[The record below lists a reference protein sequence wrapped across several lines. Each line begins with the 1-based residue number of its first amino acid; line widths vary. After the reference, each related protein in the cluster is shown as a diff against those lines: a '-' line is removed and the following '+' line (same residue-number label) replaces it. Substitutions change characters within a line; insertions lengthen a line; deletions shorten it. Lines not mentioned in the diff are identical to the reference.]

1 MDFPFSPAEQQKLQT
16 KQRSLEMDKL
26 MRKQAE
32 TAKELKH
39 LNTIPIFRRNMK
51 RLQCRSYPLG
61 VDIIIDGKHTEKVTP
76 WTFEDLDEGKHE
88 VEMHYV
94 EPETGEVIAK
104 KEEVDIKQGK
114 RAICKMHFK
123 TPRTLADVGELG
135 K

>member
-1 MDFPFSPAEQQKLQT
+1 MNLPSKAELEKLQT

-26 MRKQAE
+26 MQKQAT

-39 LNTIPIFRRNMK
+39 LNTIQIFTRNMK
-51 RLQCRSYPLG
+51 RLQARSYPLG
-61 VDIIIDGKHTEKVTP
+61 CDIIIDSTHTGEITP
-76 WTFEDLDEGKHE
+76 HTFEDLKEGKHV

-94 EPETGEVIAK
+94 EPETGKIIAK

-114 RAICKMHFK
+114 RSIVKLHFIQPK
-123 TPRTLADVGELG
+123 TLANAAELG